1 MSSARNPIWRRIAWS
16 SFISFGLLY
25 LLVGILVLI
34 VTIRHHTSEYHAIL
48 SRLSADLKGEYAR
61 YRGDLA
67 QMRREFATDA
77 EEHGGENI
85 FLLLSSPDGKTMLHQ
100 SSNESV
106 FRKMQAN
113 AMGPEPHTYRITCS
127 QPKGKNSY
135 IAVRVRRTRLSDG
148 CILSVGFNV
157 TTDERHAIFIGM
169 VLAAAILFTL
179 LVGALFG
186 AYFAKRIT
194 APLGVISQTAERI
207 AKGDYSARVR
217 ETGDGSEITE
227 LEMAFN
233 TMARENEKTLSDLR
247 TLTDDIAHDLR
258 TPLTRLRAA
267 AEIKATGGQI
277 KRPLAETVAEE
288 TTAMLDLINTMLDI
302 SQTDSRI
309 NRTPRSDIDM
319 VAFVR
324 GVTELYSAVAEERD
338 IKITVSCPEKPVFF
352 HAHKN
357 KLQQMLGN
365 LLDNAV
371 KFTPQNGKIAIVLQ
385 AAPITIT
392 VSNTGA
398 GITAA
403 DIPHVFK
410 RFWRSDNSRSLP
422 GNGLGLALVKAIVT
436 SYGGTI
442 ACESTPNQWT
452 RFTVTLP
459 EQKSS

>member
-25 LLVGILVLI
+25 LLVGILVLV

-157 TTDERHAIFIGM
+157 TTDERHAIFVGM

-207 AKGDYSARVR
+207 A
-217 ETGDGSEITE
+217 
-227 LEMAFN
+227 LE
-233 TMARENEKTLSDLR
+233 R
-247 TLTDDIAHDLR
+247 
-258 TPLTRLRAA
+258 
-267 AEIKATGGQI
+267 
-277 KRPLAETVAEE
+277 
-288 TTAMLDLINTMLDI
+288 
-302 SQTDSRI
+302 
-309 NRTPRSDIDM
+309 
-319 VAFVR
+319 
-324 GVTELYSAVAEERD
+324 
-338 IKITVSCPEKPVFF
+338 
-352 HAHKN
+352 
-357 KLQQMLGN
+357 
-365 LLDNAV
+365 
-371 KFTPQNGKIAIVLQ
+371 
-385 AAPITIT
+385 
-392 VSNTGA
+392 
-398 GITAA
+398 
-403 DIPHVFK
+403 
-410 RFWRSDNSRSLP
+410 
-422 GNGLGLALVKAIVT
+422 
-436 SYGGTI
+436 
-442 ACESTPNQWT
+442 
-452 RFTVTLP
+452 
-459 EQKSS
+459 